1 MTTFASC
8 TCSPIPQEGNEL
20 GLEGA
25 RHLAGA
31 LEKMTGMQTL
41 NLVSHVRVRVRA
53 RAGRL
58 LDTGHGPGP
67 GRLEA
72 GQAEGPRCVSRAAGL
87 GRRRLGLGRV
97 CWWKGAWVQL
107 EHLALEASGLTIG
120 LIIYLRLF
128 HIRFEQVLDI

>member
-1 MTTFASC
+1 MTTFASR
-8 TCSPIPQEGNEL
+8 TCSPIPQQENDL
-20 GLEGA
+20 GPKGA

-72 GQAEGPRCVSRAAGL
+72 GQAEGPLCVSRAAELG
-87 GRRRLGLGRV
+87 GRRPGRGGV
-97 CWWKGAWVQL
+97 WWG
-107 EHLALEASGLTIG
+107 
-120 LIIYLRLF
+120 
-128 HIRFEQVLDI
+128 